1 MCELRSNSA
10 KHCLL
15 ADADGEILLAK
26 AIEHARRDELA
37 EQNVRALKDS
47 DAALKKL
54 SSTSQSEKGERR
66 HNTQRKPCY
75 RCGRRNHAAKDC
87 RFADATC
94 NYCHKKGH
102 IAPACLKKKN
112 SAKNMKFVAVTS
124 DESDSDRSMNV
135 VECSPPS
142 TLIMVTLAVDRR
154 KLAMEVDTGAAYS
167 VISEETY

>member
-1 MCELRSNSA
+1 MDGNDVATAKRSSFLVSTIGPKTYAVLRS
-10 KHCLL
+10 LL
-15 ADADGEILLAK
+15 APDTPQSKPYKTLVE
-26 AIEHARRDELA
+26 
-37 EQNVRALKDS
+37 VF
-47 DAALKKL
+47 KKHY
-54 SSTSQSEKGERR
+54 EP
-66 HNTQRKPCY
+66 KPLII
-75 RCGRRNHAAKDC
+75 
-87 RFADATC
+87 ADATC
-94 NYCHKKGH
+94 NYCYKKGH

-142 TLIMVTLAVDRR
+142 TPIMVTLAVDRR